1 MSHSGNIR
9 GLSGYS
15 AAEPGFNT
23 AQPVHMN
30 TVRKRQ
36 NVRGLP
42 LSIKSGIGI
51 YKQAC
56 STVSNK
62 VGKKKKTWIEEFEHF
77 AQLHNVCY
85 TSKSDPGSLMGKMLD
100 AYLKNVRTKYQQINV
115 ESTRDLNE
123 KLLAAQEE
131 WKEQY
136 GSIPDMQS
144 KDSKNKKKKI
154 DREEE
159 TKPEHSQQAEKA
171 HAKIETDSISYLE
184 TPNGGEGLVRSNEE
198 INLKKFQ
205 KKYEEYLRKI
215 KEDHNPTVYAAP
227 GTPNF
232 EYLCNSIRLMTSR
245 KTICFSMDVEAYEFD
260 SNVVTEIG
268 ISIYDPRENANSLV
282 PMTRNYHLI
291 ISEALPLR
299 NKKWVCDFKD
309 CYLLGES
316 LVLSLHECV
325 EFVQC
330 LVNYYMTPQ
339 TVEDQSWSRAFVGHN
354 VQGDIRWLRKMGIKI
369 PAEDS
374 IDHSLQ
380 KFCPNEKP
388 KRGEP
393 IFILDTEKL
402 FRFCYGSKGSNL
414 GRLLRLFQI
423 PHAFLHNAG
432 NDAHYTLQ
440 LLMHMCDVNFRKQ
453 SGMDDLKEMSRKIT
467 QWIDREKEEDKILP
481 MSYAVSVVE
490 ATKKRSAISKKDTWP
505 KKKQAKD
512 IVPQTEFGGS
522 QWFST
527 AREAFESTLE

>member
-9 GLSGYS
+9 GLSGCS
-15 AAEPGFNT
+15 TAEPEFNT
-23 AQPVHMN
+23 VHMN

-51 YKQAC
+51 YKHAC

-62 VGKKKKTWIEEFEHF
+62 IGKKKKTWVDEFEHF
-77 AQLHNVCY
+77 AQLHNVSY
-85 TSKSDPGSLMGKMLD
+85 TYKSDPGSLLGKMID
-100 AYLKNVRTKYQQINV
+100 TYLKNVRTQYQQINV
-115 ESTRDLNE
+115 KSTHDLNK
-123 KLLAAQEE
+123 KLVVAQEE
-131 WKEQY
+131 WMEQY
-136 GSIPDMQS
+136 GSIPNIPS
-144 KDSKNKKKKI
+144 KDSKIKKKKF
-154 DREEE
+154 DREEQ
-159 TKPEHSQQAEKA
+159 TKLEHIQKEKQAENV
-171 HAKIETDSISYLE
+171 HSEIETDSGSSQKE
-184 TPNGGEGLVRSNEE
+184 PNDKESLVRSNEE
-198 INLKKFQ
+198 TNIKKFQ

-215 KEDHNPTVYAAP
+215 KENHNPTVYAAP

-268 ISIYDPRENANSLV
+268 ISIYDPRENIHSLV

-325 EFVQC
+325 EFVQS

-354 VQGDIRWLRKMGIKI
+354 VQGDIRWLREMGIKI

-380 KFCPNEKP
+380 KFCPDEKP
-388 KRGEP
+388 KTGEP

-402 FRFCYGSKGSNL
+402 FRLCYGSKGSNL

-440 LLMHMCDVNFRKQ
+440 LLMHMCDVNFRRQ
-453 SGMDDLKEMSRKIT
+453 SGMDDLKEMSRKIS
-467 QWIDREKEEDKILP
+467 QWIDREKEEPKILP

-490 ATKKRSAISKKDTWP
+490 ATKKRPAISKKDTWP

-522 QWFST
+522 QWFKT